1 MAAQTAKQQGWC
13 RDGGRFWFPVAGLVR
28 GVVVALGTGREQ
40 RNVDWSSQRCSF
52 DISYGIQ
59 YKEDFIDVVKFFYAR
74 LGKARGFRFKD
85 WSDFEAVNEQ
95 IGIGDGTTTI
105 FQLVKNYT
113 SLVVY
118 QRKITRPVAGT
129 VAVRVNGATVP
140 YTVNNNTGVV
150 TFTSAPAAAAV
161 IMADFEFDVPMRFEN
176 DEMPISHD
184 TYEVYSWGNIT
195 LIEIKV

>member
-1 MAAQTAKQQGWC
+1 MAFDNVRLPEEIERGAQ
-13 RDGGRFWFPVAGLVR
+13 GGPAFQTS
-28 GVVVALGTGREQ
+28 VVALGTGREQ

-161 IMADFEFDVPMRFEN
+161 IMADFEFDVPVRFDSDKLNLDIRTFETASI
-176 DEMPISHD
+176 DAIDIVELL
-184 TYEVYSWGNIT
+184 E
-195 LIEIKV
+195 